1 MESVMK
7 TVREIMLSPIL
18 AVVAVAAVS
27 IPASAVPLE
36 QAHFHDSGSEILD
49 DVCGLTVR
57 FDFDIDGSFLLKSRG
72 PDGLLY
78 GAEHV
83 RSTRSF
89 TNLANGKTVT
99 FEYAY
104 TSMDQKVTDNGDGT
118 LTVLV
123 KTVGRFIDTG
133 PQGRL
138 VQASG
143 GEWFDLLVDVDGNG
157 EFLGILKVTG
167 TPDARSVIFFC
178 DDLIASIA

>member
-27 IPASAVPLE
+27 IPASAAPVE

-57 FDFDIDGSFLLKSRG
+57 FDFEIDGSFLLKSRG

-83 RSTRSF
+83 RRDRKSTRLNS
-89 TNLANGKTVT
+89 
-99 FEYAY
+99 
-104 TSMDQKVTDNGDGT
+104 SH
-118 LTVLV
+118 
-123 KTVGRFIDTG
+123 
-133 PQGRL
+133 
-138 VQASG
+138 
-143 GEWFDLLVDVDGNG
+143 
-157 EFLGILKVTG
+157 LGISYAV
-167 TPDARSVIFFC
+167 FC
-178 DDLIASIA
+178 MKKKNA